1 MRTWKWIFTAALL
14 VSVSAAAQQVAESQ
28 PSAQPD
34 AAAAAPA
41 ASSPAPADAT
51 APATAQTTDAAAP
64 VTVQSTDA
72 SPAASTPVTSAPS
85 ASTPVASTSAS
96 AADPQAAQ
104 AQAPPSTAPAPTAS
118 TLPLPTTMDQ
128 VVDRFI
134 EREHALMKA
143 LGTRTPVVETY
154 LQDLTADP
162 QLGPV
167 PSGDHYF
174 LGRIDM
180 GVSVDRKDYLKEQ
193 NTGMETRLLGGF
205 HKLYKVQY
213 EPTGFSWMVYADRA
227 DFDRN
232 HYEFHYIR
240 REFLGDVRCLVFD
253 VTPKKNSGR
262 GRFLGRI
269 WVEDQEYNIVRL
281 NGTYAPAPR
290 NSYFFHMDSWRLNLI
305 PGYWVPSYIYSEEG
319 DFSAGVKN
327 KLAFKAQTRIWGYDL
342 KKGDKDDELTQIRV
356 DSVKDESPTA
366 QDASPLQ
373 AEREW
378 QQQAE
383 DNVIERLTR
392 AGLLAPEGDVD
403 HILQTVVNNLEV
415 TNNIDLPRPVRTR
428 VLLTAPLETFSVGN
442 TIVISR
448 GLIDVLPDEASLAA
462 VLSHELA
469 HIVLGH
475 NLGSKYAFNDRMLFS
490 DDSTYS
496 NLGFKHIPEE
506 EAAAD
511 KKAIELLNNSPY
523 AQKLDNVGLFLKAL
537 QAHTSQLNALLTTHL
552 GNPLA
557 ENGSLSRLSALST
570 KGPAL
575 DNNKLDQVAALP
587 LGGRIKVNPWSDSAE
602 MVKTAPV
609 AITSARDKMPFEVT
623 PFYPRLARYG
633 AATPSA
639 TPATAANSNSGN

>member
-1 MRTWKWIFTAALL
+1 MRTWKWMFTAALL
-14 VSVSAAAQQVAESQ
+14 ASVSATAQQPAESQ
-28 PSAQPD
+28 PSTQP
-34 AAAAAPA
+34 AAAVATQTAPTVPASQPA
-41 ASSPAPADAT
+41 A
-51 APATAQTTDAAAP
+51 TDA
-64 VTVQSTDA
+64 QS
-72 SPAASTPVTSAPS
+72 
-85 ASTPVASTSAS
+85 
-96 AADPQAAQ
+96 AQ
-104 AQAPPSTAPAPTAS
+104 STAPAPTPSA
-118 TLPLPTTMDQ
+118 LPQPTTMDQ

-134 EREHALMKA
+134 EREHELMKA
-143 LGTRTPVVETY
+143 LSTRTPVVETY
-154 LQDLTADP
+154 LQNLTADP

-167 PSGDHYF
+167 PSADHYF
-174 LGRIDM
+174 LGRMDM
-180 GVSVDRKDYLKEQ
+180 GEQVDRKDYLKEQ
-193 NTGMETRLLGGF
+193 DKGMETRLMGGF
-205 HKLYKVQY
+205 NKLFKVQY
-213 EPTGFSWMVYADRA
+213 QPLGFSWMVYADRT
-227 DFDRN
+227 DFDRE
-232 HYEFHYIR
+232 HYDFHYIR

-253 VTPKKNSGR
+253 VTPKKGSGR
-262 GRFLGRI
+262 GRFQGRV
-269 WVEDQEYNIVRL
+269 WVEDQDYNIVRL
-281 NGTYAPAPR
+281 NGTYAPAPK
-290 NSYFFHMDSWRLNLI
+290 NSFFFHMDSWRLNLI
-305 PGYWVPSYIYSEEG
+305 PGYWVPAYIYSEEG

-327 KLAFKAQTRIWGYDL
+327 KMAFKAQTRIWGYDL
-342 KKGDKDDELTQIRV
+342 KKDNKDDELTQIRV

-373 AEREW
+373 AERQW

-490 DDSTYS
+490 DDSTYN

-506 EAAAD
+506 ETAAD
-511 KKAIELLNNSPY
+511 KKAVELLNNSPY

-537 QAHTSQLNALLTTHL
+537 QARAPQLNALLTTHL

-557 ENGSLSRLSALST
+557 ANGTINRLAALAT
-570 KGPAL
+570 QGPAL
-575 DNNKLDQVAALP
+575 DNTKLDQVAALP
-587 LGGRIKVNPWSDSAE
+587 LGGRVKINPWDDKAE

-623 PFYPRLARYG
+623 PFFPRLNRFGVG
-633 AATPSA
+633 AAP
-639 TPATAANSNSGN
+639 TAAPTTAAANTNPGN

>member
-1 MRTWKWIFTAALL
+1 MLFR
-14 VSVSAAAQQVAESQ
+14 SQ
-28 PSAQPD
+28 D
-34 AAAAAPA
+34 
-41 ASSPAPADAT
+41 
-51 APATAQTTDAAAP
+51 
-64 VTVQSTDA
+64 
-72 SPAASTPVTSAPS
+72 
-85 ASTPVASTSAS
+85 
-96 AADPQAAQ
+96 
-104 AQAPPSTAPAPTAS
+104 
-118 TLPLPTTMDQ
+118 
-128 VVDRFI
+128 
-134 EREHALMKA
+134 
-143 LGTRTPVVETY
+143 
-154 LQDLTADP
+154 
-162 QLGPV
+162 
-167 PSGDHYF
+167 
-174 LGRIDM
+174 
-180 GVSVDRKDYLKEQ
+180 
-193 NTGMETRLLGGF
+193 
-205 HKLYKVQY
+205 
-213 EPTGFSWMVYADRA
+213 
-227 DFDRN
+227 
-232 HYEFHYIR
+232 
-240 REFLGDVRCLVFD
+240 
-253 VTPKKNSGR
+253 
-262 GRFLGRI
+262 
-269 WVEDQEYNIVRL
+269 YNIVRL
-281 NGTYAPAPR
+281 NGTYYPAPR

-305 PGYWVPSYIYSEEG
+305 PGYWVPAYIYSEEG

-327 KLAFKAQTRIWGYDL
+327 KMAFKAQTRIWGYDL
-342 KKGDKDDELTQIRV
+342 KKGGKDDELTQIRV
-356 DSVKDESPTA
+356 DSVKDESAST

-373 AEREW
+373 AERVW

-383 DNVIERLTR
+383 DNVVERLTS

-490 DDSTYS
+490 DDSTYN

-523 AQKLDNVGLFLKAL
+523 AQKLDNVGLFFKSL
-537 QAHTSQLNALLTTHL
+537 QAHAPQLNALLTTHL

-557 ENGSLSRLSALST
+557 ENGNISRLAALAT

-587 LGGRIKVNPWSDSAE
+587 LGGRVKINPWDDRAE

-623 PFYPRLARYG
+623 PFYPRLARWG
-633 AATPSA
+633 ASTTPTAPPTS
-639 TPATAANSNSGN
+639 AANSPSGN